1 MSPSQPGAAAPPAS
15 RRTLLLTLLGQM
27 AFGLLAM
34 TICIPSMQEWGAQ
47 FGVAQPAVQLTF
59 SGFVVTYGGLQ
70 LVYGPWSDR
79 LGRRAVLMAGLALAV
94 VASFLAALAPSI
106 GWLTAARVLQGA
118 GAAAGMVVGRAMVQD
133 EFQGPERT
141 RVMAYVGM
149 AMGLCPPLA
158 TVLGGQ
164 IHVWLGWQAN
174 FWLMGGLGLLL
185 LGMAWRGLPARGGT
199 ATAGSPGAAR
209 SGWWRSLLQSYA
221 KLWHEPAFRWVVL
234 MLSSATAAFYAF
246 LAGTPLVLRSYG
258 LGPDRIGFVIMC
270 VPLSYIAGSFATT
283 RLARHRSGRWLMRAG
298 QAFTLGGLSLLVLLA
313 VAGVQSVAAFAM
325 PLMLLGVGHG
335 LMVPPALATSVGLVP
350 ALAGAAAAV
359 VGLMQQLIGA
369 VGGYVVGLLPQASVA
384 HLGALMLG
392 ISVMGALAQRMLHRR
407 MSTVN

>member
-1 MSPSQPGAAAPPAS
+1 MNTTESAIATATPAS
-15 RRTLLLTLLGQM
+15 RNALLLILLGQM

-34 TICIPSMQEWGAQ
+34 TICIPSMQEWGQQ
-47 FGVAQPAVQLTF
+47 FGVDQPAVQLTF

-79 LGRRAVLMAGLALAV
+79 LGRRTVLMAGMALAV

-149 AMGLCPPLA
+149 AMGLCPPTA

-185 LGMAWRGLPARGGT
+185 LALAWRGLPARPGNP
-199 ATAGSPGAAR
+199 AAG
-209 SGWWRSLLQSYA
+209 SGWWRSMLQAYVR
-221 KLWHEPAFRWVVL
+221 LWHEPAFRWVVL

-246 LAGTPLVLRSYG
+246 LAGTPLVLRGYG

-283 RLARHRSGRWLMRAG
+283 RLARHRDGRWLMRTG
-298 QAFTLGGLSLLVLLA
+298 RNFTLSGLLLLVLLA
-313 VAGVQSVAAFAM
+313 LADVRSVAAFAM

-335 LMVPPALATSVGLVP
+335 LMVPPALATSVSLVP

-369 VGGYVVGLLPQASVA
+369 VGGYVVGLLPQDSVA
-384 HLGALMLG
+384 ALGSLMLG
-392 ISVMGALAQRMLHRR
+392 ISLLGALAQHRLHRR
-407 MSTVN
+407 HGAGA